1 MMAASAALGVMAF
14 MKAALGVRFAAGAAA
29 FLAGAA
35 AFFEAGAAAFVA
47 AGAAA
52 FFTAGAATFFAAGA
66 AGAAAFL
73 AGAAAFFATGAA
85 TVLAGA
91 AAFFAG
97 AAAFLAG
104 AFFAVA
110 MVVFPLKL
118 WVFHQWTKRLGTGY
132 GHANSENRCFIAGQ
146 ATMAMFL
153 PWQIAINVTENNTGL
168 RICFSRVPQWAKLAN
183 SATCPI
189 STVRRLAEL
198 FNHEHISRF
207 CHVRPV
213 RCPQV

>member
-14 MKAALGVRFAAGAAA
+14 MKAALGVRLAAGAAA

-35 AFFEAGAAAFVA
+35 AFLA

-52 FFTAGAATFFAAGA
+52 FFAAGAAAFLAAGA

-73 AGAAAFFATGAA
+73 AGAAAFFAAGAA

-146 ATMAMFL
+146 ATMRMFL
-153 PWQIAINVTENNTGL
+153 PLETARNVTENNTGL
-168 RICFSRVPQWAKLAN
+168 RICFTRAPQWAQLAN
-183 SATCPI
+183 GATCPI
-189 STVRRLAEL
+189 LTFRRVAVPI
-198 FNHEHISRF
+198 NHEHISRF
-207 CHVRPV
+207 CHL
-213 RCPQV
+213 

>member
-14 MKAALGVRFAAGAAA
+14 MKAALGVRLAAGAAA

-35 AFFEAGAAAFVA
+35 AFLA

-52 FFTAGAATFFAAGA
+52 FFAAGAAAFFAAGAAAFLAAGA

-73 AGAAAFFATGAA
+73 AGAAAFFAAGAA

-146 ATMAMFL
+146 ATMRMFL
-153 PWQIAINVTENNTGL
+153 PLETARNVTENNTGL
-168 RICFSRVPQWAKLAN
+168 RICFTRAPQWAQLAN
-183 SATCPI
+183 GATCHILTFRRVAVPI
-189 STVRRLAEL
+189 
-198 FNHEHISRF
+198 NHEHISRF
-207 CHVRPV
+207 CHL
-213 RCPQV
+213 

>member
-14 MKAALGVRFAAGAAA
+14 MKAALGVRLAAGAAA

-35 AFFEAGAAAFVA
+35 AFLA

-52 FFTAGAATFFAAGA
+52 FFAAGAAAFLAAGA

-73 AGAAAFFATGAA
+73 AGAAAFFAAGAA

-146 ATMAMFL
+146 ATMRMFL
-153 PWQIAINVTENNTGL
+153 PLETARNVTENNTGL
-168 RICFSRVPQWAKLAN
+168 RICFTRAPQWAQLAN
-183 SATCPI
+183 GATCPI
-189 STVRRLAEL
+189 LTFRRVAVPI
-198 FNHEHISRF
+198 NHEHISCF

>member
-14 MKAALGVRFAAGAAA
+14 MKAALGVRLATGAAA

-35 AFFEAGAAAFVA
+35 AFLA

-52 FFTAGAATFFAAGA
+52 FFAAGAAAFFAAGAAAFLAAGA

-73 AGAAAFFATGAA
+73 AGAAAFFAAGAA

-146 ATMAMFL
+146 ATMRMFL
-153 PWQIAINVTENNTGL
+153 PLETARNVTENNTGL
-168 RICFSRVPQWAKLAN
+168 RICFTRAPQWAQLAN
-183 SATCPI
+183 GATCPML
-189 STVRRLAEL
+189 TFRRVAVPI
-198 FNHEHISRF
+198 NHEHISRF
-207 CHVRPV
+207 CHL
-213 RCPQV
+213 